1 MSSDSSS
8 TQLPDTA
15 AEAGVTRRV
24 VSIVMFTFIAYLTIG
39 IPLAVLPSYVHLD
52 LGFGSVLAGLVIS
65 AQYLATLA
73 SRPQAGRMSDNLGAK
88 RTVLYGLAAAGVS
101 GVFMLLAALTSHMPG
116 VSFALLLVGR
126 LILGFA
132 ESCCGTG
139 AITWGIGTVG
149 AQHTAKVIS
158 WNGVATYGAL
168 AVGAPLGVMLTHQ
181 FGFAV
186 IGIVVMLLGVLGVA
200 LALPR
205 TASPIVHG
213 ERLPFRSVLGKVFAY
228 GTGLALGSAGF
239 GTIATFVTLFYA
251 SRHWPNA
258 AFTLSMFGL
267 CFVATRLIFARSI
280 NSYGGFKVA
289 IVSFVVECIGLTLL
303 WTALTPTMA
312 LVGAALTGIGFS
324 LVFPALGVEA
334 VALVPA
340 ASRGAA
346 LGAYSVF
353 LDVALGLIGPV
364 AGLIIGGYGYPAIFF
379 VAAIA
384 AAAGVV
390 LTVVLHHK
398 NPRGPQAIAAA

>member
-1 MSSDSSS
+1 MSSESS
-8 TQLPDTA
+8 TTPVITETQD
-15 AEAGVTRRV
+15 ENVTLRV
-24 VSIVMFTFIAYLTIG
+24 VSIVLFTFLAYLTIG
-39 IPLAVLPSYVHLD
+39 IPLAVLPSYVHND
-52 LGFGSVLAGLVIS
+52 LGYGSVLAGLAIS

-73 SRPQAGRMSDNLGAK
+73 SRPHAGRMSDTMGAK

-101 GVFMLLAALTSHMPG
+101 GVFMLAAALTTHIPLLSLT
-116 VSFALLLVGR
+116 LLLIGR
-126 LILGFA
+126 LVLGFA

-168 AVGAPLGVMLTHQ
+168 AVGAPVGVLLTQHI
-181 FGFAV
+181 GFAS
-186 IGIVVMLLGVLGVA
+186 IGVVVMLLGVIGVA

-205 TASPIVHG
+205 KASPIVHG

-267 CFVATRLIFARSI
+267 CFVATRLVFARSI

-303 WTALTPTMA
+303 WNALTPTMA

-364 AGLIIGGYGYPAIFF
+364 AGLVISGYGYPAIFCI
-379 VAAIA
+379 AALA

-390 LTVVLHHK
+390 LTVVLHQR
-398 NPRGPQAIAAA
+398 NPRSPALA